1 MSSVIA
7 IKMPHS
13 MTFQITMSLGD
24 VKIDQGLMPSLVSIS
39 VNIFI

>member
-1 MSSVIA
+1 MPSEGSVIA

-13 MTFQITMSLGD
+13 MTLNNHVNCHSG
-24 VKIDQGLMPSLVSIS
+24 GLMPSLVSIS